1 MSKKAKAFEEISIT
15 EEDLKKLNIDKI
27 REDMKNTQTKL
38 NVLQENKVK
47 HNQFATGAFTQKDTV
62 QNSNLYCKLENK
74 NAYVYIDT
82 SLGNKIITANRYVQA
97 GTVKLYTSK
106 PIGYKL
112 NRECLNAYSNIEK
125 LENQLSA
132 IPFLIESTRLEVPKT
147 NNEMK
152 EAFEKQDK
160 AFNEHEEN
168 MRLFSELNEEERFEV
183 MMSLFE
189 NDYFNKC
196 MNWYG
201 KDNDDVIVVL
211 QVFFVE
217 DNDGKLVDVC
227 YFKYM
232 TRREYNKQDL
242 KIDKRGNIFIDFT
255 GIVFDYISD
264 KEEFSQWEDSYRL
277 VIGENV
283 HRVFHRVDY
292 ETANTGFNY
301 IAWDSLDEI
310 VNPDIFDYDYSLAVN
325 RWGEPSKDEYIY

>member
-1 MSKKAKAFEEISIT
+1 MSKKAKAFEEVNIT
-15 EEDLKKLNIDKI
+15 DKDLMKLNTNKI
-27 REDMKNTQTKL
+27 RKDMKNTQTKL
-38 NVLQENKVK
+38 DVLQENKVK

-97 GTVKLYTSK
+97 GTIKLYASK
-106 PIGYKL
+106 PIAYKL
-112 NRECLNAYSNIEK
+112 NRECLNAYSNINKIER
-125 LENQLSA
+125 QLSA
-132 IPFLIESTRLEVPKT
+132 IPFLIEKTRLEIPKT
-147 NNEMK
+147 NTEMK

-160 AFNEHEEN
+160 AYNKHAEN
-168 MRLFSELNEEERFEV
+168 MRLFSELNEEEQFNV
-183 MMSLFE
+183 MLSLLE

-201 KDNDDVIVVL
+201 KDNDDVLVVS
-211 QVFFVE
+211 QVLFIE

-255 GIVFDYISD
+255 GIVFDYIAD
-264 KEEFSQWEDSYRL
+264 TAKFSQWEDAYRL
-277 VIGENV
+277 VIGENA
-283 HRVFHRVDY
+283 HRIFPRVDY
-292 ETANTGFNY
+292 ETVNTGFNY
-301 IAWDSLDEI
+301 ITWDSLDEI
-310 VNPDIFDYDYSLAVN
+310 VNPDIFDYDYGLVTQ
-325 RWGEPSKDEYIY
+325 WGKTSIDGYIY